1 MPNPLPTRVG
11 VVGSPNSF
19 LEEAHHGM
27 RDSEASDTDYEPK
40 ECPNWGVAGVVG
52 STNSFP
58 ERETRGGVIWKPATP
73 ATFGGWVGAR
83 AVVGGGRRNVAR
95 CLSARSGVSAP
106 LSAVAKA
113 VASGLSPGV
122 SDPATVW
129 LTVGQRC
136 LEAALARVGVV
147 VTPLWLPPG
156 YASLAMT
163 PLGRHCG
170 GSKVG
175 VRVQCQGAAL
185 PRPFYGDSGRYT
197 DPLARAE
204 ARYLPVS
211 RPYIGTIACD

>member
-1 MPNPLPTRVG
+1 
-11 VVGSPNSF
+11 
-19 LEEAHHGM
+19 
-27 RDSEASDTDYEPK
+27 
-40 ECPNWGVAGVVG
+40 VAR
-52 STNSFP
+52 F
-58 ERETRGGVIWKPATP
+58 WL
-73 ATFGGWVGAR
+73 GWVGA
-83 AVVGGGRRNVAR
+83 AMQKLAPLSGLVGLGRVCGEIAGGLAPA
-95 CLSARSGVSAP
+95 LSARSGVSAP
-106 LSAVAKA
+106 LSTVAKT

-147 VTPLWLPPG
+147 VTPLRLPPG
-156 YASLAMT
+156 YASLAIT

-185 PRPFYGDSGRYT
+185 PRPVYGDSGRYT